1 MTQLAK
7 AILSTEGN
15 TLRMGMDI
23 SKVDKKG
30 RMVYGWATLDNE
42 DYDGDIITAEASA
55 DAFARSRMN
64 LREMHQKDSAVGRI
78 VSFKEDTFRAPDGE
92 VHKGIFV
99 KVYVSKGA
107 EDTWQKVLD
116 KTLNGFSI
124 GGEVTKAEERL
135 NKATG
140 KTGKKILGYNLNEL
154 SLVDNPNNPYSDFT
168 NVFKIRKSADG
179 AVTSVTGLIE
189 KGNVL
194 NVFYC
199 KEHKTTFEKPDES
212 YECPV
217 CETKMENIGF
227 VENGGELAKSVT
239 ALLTKYRGGEDMSL
253 DNLTLLKAAPAEEVK
268 EVQEVEPVTE
278 PVVDGLE
285 TGVVEEVAD
294 VESEV
299 VKQIDSLKEN
309 VEQILSKAT
318 LETKQEIAELKKSI
332 DDATQDFRDKTSE
345 FEKKLNE
352 FDENLKLTKSRI
364 TDAETRLEKGL
375 SRSALKKSVDS
386 SEDDATVDEQNS
398 SWEGSALDVRSAFSV
413 SQYL

>member
-1 MTQLAK
+1 MTLAK
-7 AILSTEGN
+7 ALVSTDGD

-23 SKVDKKG
+23 SKVDTQG

-64 LREMHQKDSAVGRI
+64 LREMHKKDSAVGRI
-78 VSFKEDTFRAPDGE
+78 VSFKEDEFRAPNGE

-99 KVYVSKGA
+99 KVHVSKGA

-124 GGEVTKAEERL
+124 GGEVVEAEEVFH
-135 NKATG
+135 KS
-140 KTGKKILGYNLNEL
+140 TGKKGKLVKKYNLNEL

-168 NVFKIRKSADG
+168 NVFKIRSSADG
-179 AVTSVTGLIE
+179 TVTSVTGLIE

-199 KEHKTTFEKPDES
+199 KEHEFTAEKPNES
-212 YECPV
+212 YDCPV

-227 VENGGELAKSVT
+227 VENGGERAEDVKTLV
-239 ALLTKYRGGEDMSL
+239 TKYRGGENMSL
-253 DNLTLLKAAPAEEVK
+253 DNLTLLKSAPAEEVPA
-268 EVQEVEPVTE
+268 EPVQEPTAE
-278 PVVDGLE
+278 E

-299 VKQIDSLKEN
+299 VKQIDSLKTN

-318 LETKQEIAELKKSI
+318 QETKEEIAELKKSI
-332 DDATQDFRDKTSE
+332 DSATQDFRDKTSE
-345 FEKKLNE
+345 FERKLNE
-352 FDENLKLTKSRI
+352 LDENLKLTKSRI
-364 TDAETRLEKGL
+364 TDAESRIEKGL

-386 SEDDATVDEQNS
+386 SDESTVEEQNT